1 MKKYL
6 TLSLL
11 AIFVCAEISAQDLP
25 RSMFVG
31 SVNVKIDSDARTII
45 EKEIDNLNTNQKYLS
60 SLVTK
65 MNLYFPIIEKILA
78 EEGVPDEFK
87 YLCVQESAFNPEA
100 VSTSNAVG
108 YWQFKRE
115 TAQEVG
121 MRVDG
126 VVDERKHIAAAT
138 KGAAIY
144 LSRSNL
150 ILKNWISTLL
160 SYRLGLGAVRRMA
173 DNDWASKNEITVNS
187 TTDWYVLRFLAYRHF
202 MEKKYNQTKNI
213 ANPTY
218 LFEYNNS
225 RGKNLIDIAQEL
237 DVPVSDVIIN
247 NAWLRS
253 STIPDDKDY
262 IVYLPVNNQQYLDLK
277 IKNNQKKFSE
287 EQISINQDIGFP
299 VLVKLTTLP
308 TPNEPVF
315 YEINGKKGIL
325 AKQGDTPESLAE
337 RAGINLK
344 RFLRFNDLNEND
356 RIIPNEVY
364 YLKKKDR
371 HAVVAYHT
379 VLGYETLWKISQM
392 YGMQLEDL
400 MTKNRITQVLRLQK
414 GRLLWLI
421 ETRPE
426 EQSVE
431 YVQLPE
437 DKKVIITD
445 NTPII
450 TPTPPQLNVQPQ
462 PIKKPVV
469 VPQNTQ
475 PEITVFV
482 TNPDPNAGI
491 TSTKPVITKSVPAP
505 TTVATNIL
513 TTVTPVTTTTTIQPS
528 NKPTSTTVYSPP
540 VVTSASSNNSITTP
554 TTQPTNKP
562 ISPAVY
568 SQPVVTSV
576 SSNAGKSSNKIV
588 KNHTVEPKQTFYSI
602 SRIYNMSD
610 DELYDLNDMDSGSPL
625 RIGQSLKVYQSS
637 GLPITG
643 ALKEGEVVTAI
654 YTYPAENKPPVDK
667 NATTTTIVREVITIP
682 TENIGASSTTSTP
695 VAIPTT
701 TSTVVDTPISTTV
714 YQPSPTTAPVNKSFT
729 PAPAST
735 KPNYKIIHTIQAGET
750 VYRVS
755 KIYNVSVENI
765 KQWNNLETNTVEIDQ
780 ELVIM
785 GGETKPATVVYSES
799 TPKKT
804 YSNQPVSQN
813 FNAQYHTLQ
822 AGETVFRLSKIYGV
836 SVDEIVKWNNIKNFS
851 VSVGQRLLVKK

>member
-11 AIFVCAEISAQDLP
+11 AIFACVEISAQDLP

-31 SVNVKIDSDARTII
+31 SVNVKIDSDARTFI
-45 EKEIDNLNTNQKYLS
+45 EREIDNLNANQKYLS
-60 SLVTK
+60 SLVAK

-78 EEGVPDEFK
+78 EEGIPDEFK

-150 ILKNWISTLL
+150 ILKNWMSTLL

-173 DNDWASKNEITVNS
+173 DNDWAYKNEITVNS
-187 TTDWYVLRFLAYRHF
+187 TTDWYVLRFLAYRYF
-202 MEKKYNQTKNI
+202 MEKQYNQTKNI

-237 DVPVSDVIIN
+237 DVSVSDVIIN
-247 NAWLRS
+247 NAWLKS
-253 STIPDDKDY
+253 SSVPNDKDY
-262 IVYLPVNNQQYLDLK
+262 TVYLPVNNQQYLDLK
-277 IKNNQKKFSE
+277 LKNNQKKFSE
-287 EQISINQDIGFP
+287 EQLSVNQDIGFP
-299 VLVKLTTLP
+299 VLVKLTTMP
-308 TPNEPVF
+308 TSNEPIF

-325 AKQGDTPESLAE
+325 AKQGDTPESIAE

-344 RFLRFNDLNEND
+344 RFLRFNDLDEND

-392 YGMQLEDL
+392 YGMQMEDL
-400 MTKNRITQVLRLQK
+400 MAKNRITQVQRLQK

-426 EQSVE
+426 GQSVE
-431 YVQLPE
+431 YFQLPE

-445 NTPII
+445 NKPII
-450 TPTPPQLNVQPQ
+450 TPTTRQPNVQPQ
-462 PIKKPVV
+462 PDKKSVV
-469 VPQNTQ
+469 APKNPQ

-482 TNPDPNAGI
+482 TKPNPNTGI
-491 TSTKPVITKSVPAP
+491 ASTKPVITKTIPAP
-505 TTVATNIL
+505 TTVVTNTPITVTTPQPANKATS
-513 TTVTPVTTTTTIQPS
+513 TTVYSPPVVTSASSNNSTNTPTTVATTQPA

-540 VVTSASSNNSITTP
+540 VVTSASSS
-554 TTQPTNKP
+554 
-562 ISPAVY
+562 
-568 SQPVVTSV
+568 
-576 SSNAGKSSNKIV
+576 AGRSSNKIV

-602 SRIYNMSD
+602 SRIYNMSV
-610 DELYDLNDMDSGSPL
+610 DELYDLNDMYSSSPL
-625 RIGQSLKVYQSS
+625 RIGQRLKVYQTSS
-637 GLPITG
+637 SPITG
-643 ALKEGEVVTAI
+643 ALKEDEVVSTI
-654 YTYPAENKPPVDK
+654 HTYPAENKLPVDK
-667 NATTTTIVREVITIP
+667 NTTSTTIVREVITTP
-682 TENIGASSTTSTP
+682 AENNGVASITSTP

-701 TSTVVDTPISTTV
+701 TSPAANTPIATTV
-714 YQPSPTTAPVNKSFT
+714 YQPSPTTASLSKPFI

-735 KPNYKIIHTIQAGET
+735 KPNFKIIHTIQAGET
-750 VYRVS
+750 IYRVS
-755 KIYNVSVENI
+755 RIYNVSVDEI
-765 KQWNNLETNTVEIDQ
+765 KQWNDLGTNTVEIGQ

-785 GGETKPATVVYSES
+785 GGETKLATEFTSS
-799 TPKKT
+799 RT
-804 YSNQPVSQN
+804 YSNSSISSN
-813 FNAQYHTLQ
+813 INAQYHILQ

-851 VSVGQRLLVKK
+851 VSVGQRLVVKK